1 MNGST
6 ISQRRSYSREQ
17 FGQHE
22 TDSVVFAELW
32 LHVLLPLFIL
42 FFNFHCLLLFER
54 DGEHGVDGEAL
65 GGLQGEERL

>member
-32 LHVLLPLFIL
+32 LHILLSLFIY
-42 FFNFHCLLLFER
+42 FNFHCLLLLER
-54 DGEHGVDGEAL
+54 DREHGVNGEGL